1 MTQTSLI
8 ESVLQDLNLFQIT
21 NKKTHHPLAIFTQIR
36 KELHVK
42 PSWNYYL
49 VIGKLN
55 YIAQN
60 TCPDIS
66 FVIHQ
71 CAHCSCNP
79 IALHVLA
86 MKCIGCYRIGNIW
99 NLENMLSRSAG
110 YIYTNCG
117 CPIHWASK
125 LQSENCT
132 FHGKTWTPS
141 SEMILQTWIILSPP
155 LHTIFYH
162 LHHYTWGYHK
172 KNVPNSGL
180 FLVNPYTN
188 YKQQN
193 WVIILSPVY
202 S

>member
-1 MTQTSLI
+1 MSYICSHQQFVSYFPFRGSRVGPRLPGICIQKDPAAKTIHMTQTSLI

-132 FHGKTWTPS
+132 FHGKT
-141 SEMILQTWIILSPP
+141 
-155 LHTIFYH
+155 
-162 LHHYTWGYHK
+162 
-172 KNVPNSGL
+172 
-180 FLVNPYTN
+180 
-188 YKQQN
+188 
-193 WVIILSPVY
+193 
-202 S
+202 